1 MRTMLFF
8 DLPMVSKSELREYR
22 HFIKFIKSK
31 GFIMMQESVYTKL
44 SLNESVVEST
54 LKEIRAKLPKDGIVS
69 VLTITEKQF
78 SSIISNFS
86 GRHTIY
92 KCLHFQKAHF
102 PKYSSYELSSKKTF

>member
-78 SSIISNFS
+78 PSIKHLIGEVNVDV
-86 GRHTIY
+86 IINEE
-92 KCLHFQKAHF
+92 KVIKL
-102 PKYSSYELSSKKTF
+102 